1 MPNSRYSPFVLKIKF
16 CWYYIHEDVKAFKIK
31 NPISKEVKVSLIK
44 NLPLTFEKSN
54 PLRSFVGDEAPF
66 SNMNVDEIPF
76 SLGEFKLER
85 NFKLTA
91 VSLLSP
97 RSPAVI
103 DEFVWL
109 DSMLPLFGCDRGFG
123 LEFSTL
129 FDSFSRSDM
138 VSVWSLAGD
147 FEQINARACV

>member
-1 MPNSRYSPFVLKIKF
+1 MEL
-16 CWYYIHEDVKAFKIK
+16 
-31 NPISKEVKVSLIK
+31 

-66 SNMNVDEIPF
+66 SNMNVDDIPF

-97 RSPAVI
+97 VVI

-109 DSMLPLFGCDRGFG
+109 DSMFPLF
-123 LEFSTL
+123 
-129 FDSFSRSDM
+129 
-138 VSVWSLAGD
+138 
-147 FEQINARACV
+147 